1 MGRSLPATTADD
13 MLQHRTMT
21 TNLLVRPAAPTGPA
35 ESGKGTVLERGLDT
49 SNGLDF
55 LRERL
60 ALVGKTLFL
69 VSLGFYFFLI
79 GSLVLA
85 GGAPF
90 VPLVT
95 GAVMLGHLAAS
106 STMGLVWLLA
116 SRARLSRRSLGT
128 LDASIVVACG
138 FLAIM
143 TWNDEGQILQ
153 VLLALIVTVMIRA
166 ILVPSGPIRTTVL
179 TALAFA
185 PTIVVCIVRHH
196 PTDLLPGFGAE
207 YQKQY
212 MTLNTILWSVL
223 GTTLAT
229 ITSRVTYG
237 LRRQVAEANE
247 LGQYVLE
254 EKIGG
259 GGMGEVWRARHR
271 LLIRPAA
278 IKLIRPQVSGDPDL
292 LLRRFERE
300 ARATAAL
307 KSPHTVQLYDFGA
320 TDDGR
325 LYYVMELLDGLDLDT
340 LVRRYGLAPPE
351 RVVHILHQV
360 CSSLQDA
367 HANGLVHRDIKPANV
382 VISRAGTTFDFAK
395 VLDFGLVKL
404 ETAGRRDSG
413 ADGQR
418 VSGAAGQSGKG
429 SDQGSLAAGGIAGT
443 PAFIAP
449 EVVLGL
455 ADTDHRV
462 DLYALGCVAYWL
474 LTGKLVFEGKS
485 VVEVMFHHAHTPAP
499 GPSTRSELPIP
510 APLEDLIME
519 CLEKEPARRPANA
532 EAVSAR
538 LDAVPL
544 ESAWTVERAERW
556 WAMHRPLPADARRVA
571 EVLLSQEGREL
582 RIGPRVRPMG

>member
-1 MGRSLPATTADD
+1 MS
-13 MLQHRTMT
+13 
-21 TNLLVRPAAPTGPA
+21 TNLLRMPASPTRPA
-35 ESGKGTVLERGLDT
+35 ESGTSAVLERGLDT

-55 LRERL
+55 VRERL

-69 VSLGFYFFLI
+69 VSFGFYLFLLA
-79 GSLVLA
+79 SMVLV

-90 VPLVT
+90 V
-95 GAVMLGHLAAS
+95 AVVKGPVALGHLAAS
-106 STMGLVWLLA
+106 WTMGLLWLLA
-116 SRARLSRRSLGT
+116 SRARLSVRSLGA
-128 LDASIVVACG
+128 LDAIGIVVACG

-143 TWNDEGQILQ
+143 TLNEQGQILQ
-153 VLLALIVTVMIRA
+153 VLLALTVTVMIRA
-166 ILVPSGPIRTTVL
+166 ILVPSRPGRTMLL
-179 TALAFA
+179 TALAFL
-185 PTIVVCIVRHH
+185 PTVVVCIARHH
-196 PTDLLPGFGAE
+196 PTALLPGFTEA

-212 MTLNTILWSVL
+212 MTLNTVLWSIL

-229 ITSRVTYG
+229 IISRVTYG
-237 LRRQVAEANE
+237 LRQQVAEANE

-254 EKIGG
+254 ERIGG

-278 IKLIRPQVSGDPDL
+278 IKLIRPQVSGDTDL

-320 TDDGR
+320 TEDGR

-340 LVRRYGLAPPE
+340 LVRQYGPLPPE
-351 RVVHILHQV
+351 RVVHILRQV

-382 VISRAGTTFDFAK
+382 VVSRAGTTFDFAK

-404 ETAGRRDSG
+404 DTAREAEDDAVKLST
-413 ADGQR
+413 DG
-418 VSGAAGQSGKG
+418 STS
-429 SDQGSLAAGGIAGT
+429 GT
-443 PAFIAP
+443 PAFMAP
-449 EVVLGL
+449 ETVLGV

-462 DLYALGCVAYWL
+462 DLYALGCVGYWL
-474 LTGKLVFEGKS
+474 LTGKLIFEGRS
-485 VVEVMFHHAHTPAP
+485 VVEVMFHHAHTPP
-499 GPSTRSELPIP
+499 PRPSTRSELPIP
-510 APLEDLIME
+510 APLEDLLME
-519 CLEKEPARRPANA
+519 CLEKDPARRPASA

-538 LDAVPL
+538 LDAVAL

-582 RIGPRVRPMG
+582 RIGPRVRPRG

>member
-1 MGRSLPATTADD
+1 
-13 MLQHRTMT
+13 MT
-21 TNLLVRPAAPTGPA
+21 TKTIRLAAPPTRPA
-35 ESGKGTVLERGLDT
+35 ESGTGTMLDRGLDT
-49 SNGLDF
+49 SNGVDF
-55 LRERL
+55 VRERL
-60 ALVGKTLFL
+60 ALMGKTLFL

-79 GSLVLA
+79 GSLVVA

-95 GAVMLGHLAAS
+95 DPIMLGHLVAS
-106 STMGLVWLLA
+106 STMGLVWLVT
-116 SRARLSRRSLGT
+116 SRSRLTRTSLGA
-128 LDASIVVACG
+128 LDAIGFVVGCG
-138 FLAIM
+138 FLSFMA
-143 TWNDEGQILQ
+143 WNDEGQILQ
-153 VLLALIVTVMIRA
+153 VLLALTVTVMIRA
-166 ILVPSGPIRTTVL
+166 ILVPSAPSRTTLL
-179 TALAFA
+179 TALAFL
-185 PTIVVCIVRHH
+185 PTVVVCIARHD
-196 PTDLLPGFGAE
+196 PTTLLPGFSAA

-229 ITSRVTYG
+229 LTSRVIYG

-278 IKLIRPQVSGDPDL
+278 IKLIRPQVSGDPEL

-340 LVRRYGLAPPE
+340 LVRQYGPLPPE
-351 RVVHILHQV
+351 RAAHILRQV

-367 HANGLVHRDIKPANV
+367 HANGLVHRDVKPANV
-382 VISRAGTTFDFAK
+382 VVSRAGTTYDFVK
-395 VLDFGLVKL
+395 VLDLGLVKID
-404 ETAGRRDSG
+404 TARIADNDAVKLTSDDST
-413 ADGQR
+413 
-418 VSGAAGQSGKG
+418 S
-429 SDQGSLAAGGIAGT
+429 GT
-443 PAFIAP
+443 PAFMAP
-449 EVVLGL
+449 ETVLGV

-474 LTGKLVFEGKS
+474 LTGKLVFEGKN
-485 VVEVMFHHAHTPAP
+485 VVETMFHHAHTPAP
-499 GPSTRSELPIP
+499 RLSTRSEIDVPPL
-510 APLEDLIME
+510 LEDLVME
-519 CLEKEPARRPANA
+519 CLEKDPARRPLSA
-532 EAVSAR
+532 EAVSTR
-538 LDAVPL
+538 LDALRL
-544 ESAWTVERAERW
+544 ESGWTLERAERW
-556 WAMHRPLPADARRVA
+556 WAMHRPLPADARRAA
-571 EVLLSQEGREL
+571 EMLLSQEGREL
-582 RIGPRVRPMG
+582 RIGPRVRPGG

>member
-1 MGRSLPATTADD
+1 
-13 MLQHRTMT
+13 MT
-21 TNLLVRPAAPTGPA
+21 TNPLRISAAPPRPTG
-35 ESGKGTVLERGLDT
+35 SSTGTVLERGLDT

-55 LRERL
+55 VRERL
-60 ALVGKTLFL
+60 ALVAKTLFL
-69 VSLGFYFFLI
+69 VSFAFYLFLLG
-79 GSLVLA
+79 SMVLV

-90 VPLVT
+90 LSVVRGPV
-95 GAVMLGHLAAS
+95 AMGHLAAS
-106 STMGLVWLLA
+106 STMALLWLLA
-116 SRARLSRRSLGT
+116 TRPGHSRRSLGA
-128 LDASIVVACG
+128 LDAIGFVIAPG
-138 FLAIM
+138 FLSIM
-143 TWNDEGQILQ
+143 TINDEGQILQ
-153 VLLALIVTVMIRA
+153 VLLALTVTVMIRA
-166 ILVPSGPIRTTVL
+166 ILVPSRPGRTMLL
-179 TALAFA
+179 TALAFL
-185 PTIVVCIVRHH
+185 PTVVMCIARHH
-196 PTDLLPGFGAE
+196 PTELLPGFSAS

-212 MTLNTILWSVL
+212 MTLNTVLWSVL
-223 GTTLAT
+223 GITLAT

-278 IKLIRPQVSGDPDL
+278 IKLIRPQMSGDAEL

-340 LVRRYGLAPPE
+340 LVRQHGPLPAE
-351 RVVHILHQV
+351 RVVHILRQV

-367 HANGLVHRDIKPANV
+367 HVNGLVHRDIKPANIV
-382 VISRAGTTFDFAK
+382 VSRAGTTFDFAK

-404 ETAGRRDSG
+404 DTDQKADDDVKLTNEGSAG
-413 ADGQR
+413 
-418 VSGAAGQSGKG
+418 
-429 SDQGSLAAGGIAGT
+429 GT
-443 PAFIAP
+443 PAFMAP
-449 EVVLGL
+449 EVVLGV

-474 LTGKLVFEGKS
+474 LTGKLVFAGKS
-485 VVEVMFHHAHTPAP
+485 VVEVMFHHAHTLPSK
-499 GPSTRSELPIP
+499 PSTRSELSIP
-510 APLEDLIME
+510 PSLEELVMD
-519 CLEKEPARRPANA
+519 CLEKDPPRRPASA
-532 EAVSAR
+532 EAVSTR
-538 LDAVPL
+538 LDAVSFQ
-544 ESAWTVERAERW
+544 EAWTVERAEHW
-556 WAMHRPLPADARRVA
+556 WEMHRPVPADARRAA

-582 RIGPRVRPMG
+582 RVGPRVRPRG